1 MGGPVH
7 KTGTFGFELSAS
19 EIQQRLHT
27 NLVPLGEVKAGV
39 FQHRALLFKV
49 LPFILL
55 FFLFNPYLGR
65 PYVTR
70 WVWGVPLSGASMD
83 AIGMR
88 SH

>member
-49 LPFILL
+49 RRLI
-55 FFLFNPYLGR
+55 
-65 PYVTR
+65 
-70 WVWGVPLSGASMD
+70 
-83 AIGMR
+83 
-88 SH
+88 